1 MKKNKNTLYL
11 IGTVIGALLVLLAV
25 PLGRLFMSIYLWASG
40 GMDSQLLGLLTQS
53 AVGSFQI
60 VGGVLMGLSG
70 GMYLL
75 KGNS

>member
-40 GMDSQLLGLLTQS
+40 GMDSQLLGLLTRVLS
-53 AVGSFQI
+53 AVFKLW
-60 VGGVLMGLSG
+60 VVF
-70 GMYLL
+70 
-75 KGNS
+75 